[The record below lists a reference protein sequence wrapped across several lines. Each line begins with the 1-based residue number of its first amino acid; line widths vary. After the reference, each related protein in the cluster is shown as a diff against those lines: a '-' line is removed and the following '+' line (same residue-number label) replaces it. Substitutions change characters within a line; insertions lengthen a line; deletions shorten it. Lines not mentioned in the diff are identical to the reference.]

1 MPTEKFVFENRAG
14 EHLAARLDRPEGQQ
28 KAVALFA
35 HCFTCTKDIFA
46 ANQIARRLNAHA
58 IAVLRFDFTG
68 LGASEGEFANTNFT
82 SNVEDLI
89 DAAQQLEG
97 SEMAPDILIGHSLG
111 GAAALKAAP
120 LISSLKAVVTVAA
133 PFDPGHVAHNFD
145 AWIPDIE
152 EKGEAEVKLAGRPF
166 RIRRQFLKDIRSQSI
181 ADDTAHLRA
190 ALLVMHSPI
199 DQTVGIE
206 NAERIFVT
214 AKHPKSFISL
224 DTADHLLTKKED
236 ALYVAD
242 AVAGWAARYLPSLTA
257 GAAASNTSVSEQR
270 PSTTPSATHI
280 TQASMM
286 ERGDGLYTLD
296 GEAGGHPLIADEPES
311 LGGRNLGATPYH
323 FLCASLASC
332 TLITMRM
339 YAERKRWDIGAL
351 SIVVTYQKTDSSDVF
366 QRRLSFPPELPEDKV
381 ARLTEIAEK
390 CPVHRTLERG
400 ANIRTIVAR

>member
-1 MPTEKFVFENRAG
+1 MPTKKFVFENRAG
-14 EHLAARLDRPEGQQ
+14 EHLAARLDRPDGQHE
-28 KAVALFA
+28 AVALFA

-46 ANQIARRLNAHA
+46 ANQIARRLNAHG

-89 DAAQQLEG
+89 DAAQQLAESG
-97 SEMAPDILIGHSLG
+97 MAPDILIGHSLG

-120 LISSLKAVVTVAA
+120 AIASLKAIVTVAA

-152 EKGEAEVKLAGRPF
+152 KDGEAEVTLAGRPF
-166 RIRRQFLKDIRSQSI
+166 RIRRQFLDDIRSQSI

-199 DQTVGIE
+199 DQSVGIE
-206 NAERIFVT
+206 NAERIFVA

-224 DTADHLLTKKED
+224 DTADHLLTKKAD

-242 AVAGWAARYLPSLTA
+242 AIAGWAARYLPSIATKPATA
-257 GAAASNTSVSEQR
+257 PQQR
-270 PSTTPSATHI
+270 PDHTQSPAHAAQATL
-280 TQASMM
+280 M

-296 GEAGGHPLIADEPES
+296 GDAGGHPIIADEPES
-311 LGGRNLGATPYH
+311 LGGQNRGPTPYH
-323 FLCASLASC
+323 FLCAALAAC
-332 TLITMRM
+332 TVITMRM
-339 YAERKRWDIGAL
+339 YAQRKKWDVGPL
-351 SIVVTYQKTDSSDVF
+351 SIGVTNQKDSGTDVF
-366 QRRLSFPPELPEDKV
+366 ERRLSFPAELPADQMT
-381 ARLTEIAEK
+381 RLTEIANK
-390 CPVHRTLERG
+390 CPVHKTLERG
-400 ANIRTIVAR
+400 ARVDTVAIS